1 MIRMVASHCEENKPG
16 SFAEGLHQYL
26 TTHAYGNAES
36 GDLWHALSKAAD
48 LPNLPAD
55 MKSQT
60 YEPGFPL
67 VSVEVESEEEEGKPV
82 QHLVVT
88 QQRFFHSDYSREQV
102 TTDEQDILWWVP
114 IVYKTEHGERAEPV
128 VVEGGM
134 RDRGLGSRILYEPAK
149 DGFLKVNLNATAYFR
164 TMYPAP
170 LWHRLRDY
178 LLKSA
183 PVENRGGRPFFASGG
198 KLTADDRAQLVDDLW
213 ASTLALVANGDP
225 RIGSGLTAGDA
236 VSFLDLLRCELSY
249 TVWVPAL
256 RHLGHLDS
264 MLHPDAAP
272 TADFTPSPE
281 LAAVIAR
288 AAQLLT
294 PTLEALGWE
303 SGPDDLPSTALLR
316 DRLLR
321 AGSYFNV
328 SLVVDEAWQRWQKW
342 QDQGDASGVQAGA
355 LRTVAESV
363 VRWGHNAT
371 WQAVRQRYEAETD
384 PYRRSTLLTALAKAR
399 DPALLRQTLI
409 YAMGPHVRKQ
419 DKTYLISSVAAN
431 PMGRAIAWQFFEDN
445 FPALEKIYGGG
456 GFALS
461 GLVTS
466 VAGHFATADGVSRVN
481 DFFKTNPLPAA
492 KLEIQRAREAVE
504 ARILFRNHG
513 TALASVVNATQAS
526 FGPECTG
533 AQCAACHTS

>member
-1 MIRMVASHCEENKPG
+1 MVASYCEEQKLG

-26 TTHAYGNAES
+26 TAHAYGNAES
-36 GDLWHALSKAAD
+36 GDLWHALAGAAD

-67 VSVEVESEEEEGKPV
+67 VSVEVESHEEEGKAV
-82 QHLVVT
+82 QHLVMT
-88 QQRFFHSDYSREQV
+88 QQRFFHSEYSREQAPA
-102 TTDEQDILWWVP
+102 DQRDILWWVP
-114 IVYKTEHGERAEPV
+114 IVYKTEHGERSEPTTV
-128 VVEGGM
+128 PGGM
-134 RDRGLGSRILYEPAK
+134 RDRGLGERILYEPGK
-149 DGFLKVNLNATAYFR
+149 DGFLKVNPNATAYFR

-170 LWHRLRDY
+170 VWQRLRSY
-178 LLKSA
+178 MLQSA
-183 PVENRGGRPFFASGG
+183 PVERRGGRPFFGAAG

-213 ASTLALVANGDP
+213 ASTLALVAHGNP

-236 VSFLDLLRCELSY
+236 VSFLDILRCELSY

-264 MLHPDAAP
+264 MLHPDTAP
-272 TADFTPSPE
+272 TAGFQPSPE
-281 LAAVIAR
+281 LAAVTKR
-288 AAQLLT
+288 AAELLE
-294 PTLEALGWE
+294 PALGALGWE
-303 SGPDDLPSTALLR
+303 PGAQDLPSTALLR

-328 SLVVDEAWQRWQKW
+328 SSVVKEAWRRWRQW
-342 QDQGDASGVQAGA
+342 QDSGDASGVQAGA

-363 VRWGHNAT
+363 VRWGRNET
-371 WQAVRQRYEAETD
+371 WQAVRRKYEEEAD
-384 PYRRSTLLTALAKAR
+384 PYRRSTLLTALVKAR
-399 DPALLRQTLI
+399 EPALLQQTLA

-431 PMGRAIAWQFFEDN
+431 PMGRALAWQFFENN
-445 FPALEKIYGGG
+445 FAALEDIYGGG

-466 VAGHFATADGVSRVN
+466 VAGHFATRGAVERIN
-481 DFFKTNPLPAA
+481 AFFKANPLPAA
-492 KLEIQRAREAVE
+492 ELETERAREAIE

-513 TALASVVNATQAS
+513 SALASVVNATRAP

-533 AQCAACHTS
+533 TQCAACHTS